1 MTPVPF
7 VSKEGTMII
16 DTHFHAFPK
25 RYLELVPEQ
34 SRNDVRG
41 VGFHA
46 FDHQE
51 YLDVMDRYGVDVGVL
66 SNTGGRIEQGG
77 DRARAREHC
86 RIINEAFAEAHA
98 KHPKRFKAFA
108 RLPMVDMDDCAREL
122 ERCMK
127 DLNMHGVILS
137 TNLAGKYL
145 DEPEFKPFWEA
156 MAASGKPLFLH
167 PANAPCQANWNKYSV
182 HQKIL
187 WPTDSTLAISRI
199 VYNGVFDR
207 YPELKLIASH
217 LGGMILLYPDRL
229 NWREGN
235 IECKE
240 EPEFYFKKIYYD
252 TGGPIRAPFFK
263 LVYDMVGPE
272 QILFGADY
280 PHGRGGRDDQFYP
293 MTLEAMKELN
303 IPDADKD
310 KIYYKNAQKL
320 GF

>member
-1 MTPVPF
+1 
-7 VSKEGTMII
+7 MII
-16 DTHFHAFPK
+16 DTHFHAFPGK
-25 RYLELVPEQ
+25 FLELMPEQ
-34 SRNDVRG
+34 SRSDVRG

-51 YLDVMDRYGVDVGVL
+51 YLEVMDRYGVDVGVL

-77 DRARAREHC
+77 DRARAAELC
-86 RIINEAFAEAHA
+86 RIINDAFAEAHA

-108 RLPMVDMDDCAREL
+108 RLPMVDMEDCGREL

-127 DLNMHGVILS
+127 AGMHGVILS

-145 DEPEFKPFWEA
+145 DESEFAPFWEA
-156 MAASGKPLFLH
+156 MAATGKPLFLH
-167 PANAPCQANWNKYSV
+167 PANAPCQSNWNKYSL

-199 VYNGVFDR
+199 VYCGIFDR
-207 YPELKLIASH
+207 YPDLKLIASH
-217 LGGMILLYPDRL
+217 LGGMIWLYPDRL

-235 IECKE
+235 IECKD
-240 EPEFYFKKIYYD
+240 EPEAYFKKTYYD
-252 TGGPIRAPFFK
+252 TAGPIRAPFIK
-263 LVYDMVGPE
+263 LVCDMVGPD

-293 MTLEAMKELN
+293 MTLDAMKELD
-303 IPDADKD
+303 IPEADKE
-310 KIYYKNAQKL
+310 KIYCKNAQKL

>member
-1 MTPVPF
+1 
-7 VSKEGTMII
+7 MII

-77 DRARAREHC
+77 DRPRAREHC
-86 RIINEAFAEAHA
+86 RIINDAFAEAHA
-98 KHPKRFKAFA
+98 KHPKRFKACA

-127 DLNMHGVILS
+127 DLGMHGVILS

-145 DEPEFKPFWEA
+145 DEPEFKPFWET

-187 WPTDSTLAISRI
+187 WPTDSTLAITRI

-207 YPELKLIASH
+207 YPDLKLIASH

-240 EPEFYFKKIYYD
+240 EPEFYFKKFYYD
-252 TGGPIRAPFFK
+252 TAGPIRAPFIK

-280 PHGRGGRDDQFYP
+280 PHGRGGRDDQSYP

-303 IPDADKD
+303 IPDADKE

>member
-1 MTPVPF
+1 
-7 VSKEGTMII
+7 MII

-25 RYLELVPEQ
+25 KYLDLVPEQ
-34 SRNDVRG
+34 SRSDVRG

-51 YLDVMDRYGVDVGVL
+51 YLDVMDRYGIDVGVL

-77 DRARAREHC
+77 DRPRALEHC
-86 RIINEAFAEAHA
+86 RIINDSFADAHA
-98 KHPKRFKAFA
+98 KHPTRFKAFA
-108 RLPMVDMDDCAREL
+108 RLPMVDMDDCSREL

-127 DLNMHGVILS
+127 ELGLHGVILS

-156 MAASGKPLFLH
+156 MVASGKPLFLH
-167 PANAPCQANWNKYSV
+167 PANAPCQPNWNKYSL

-207 YPELKLIASH
+207 HPDLKLIASH

-235 IECKE
+235 IECQE
-240 EPEFYFKKIYYD
+240 EPEVYFKKIYYD
-252 TGGPIRAPFFK
+252 TAGPIRAPFIK

-293 MTLEAMKELN
+293 MTLEAMNELN
-303 IPDADKD
+303 IPAADKE
-310 KIYYKNAQKL
+310 KIYYKNAQRL